1 MFKRFLKFLKGD
13 EAVIDE
19 HFEGSYLDHI
29 LTQVKPSIT
38 SHLEECPDHDPTL
51 LLVVGILRGSMPN
64 AWHADMRKPLL
75 DKRTPGPKPPPPP
88 LKPGLAPAP
97 SEPTLDE
104 GSDAD
109 DASELIE
116 DEDAAT
122 ENTAEFDV
130 PQDLAP
136 ESPIQSR
143 ITEEIDISELQ
154 EHLAAGDP
162 TRDTTVEIARDAV
175 EAGLLPRLDAEDV
188 LQAGR
193 LFLALLLEND
203 RLPPELQLN
212 VSETALARDLLLG
225 YFVGNQ
231 DFEDK
236 ARKLLN
242 IVEKKFAD
250 GLFSQARLLLQLFHT
265 DENTK
270 VTNDRNLFYEDLIL
284 RLGIKRRHKIAEEDL
299 KHFRTLASTATDDTR
314 LREVFHWLDQ
324 KALVK
329 CNLCLRTDAEVDVWK
344 TALAPATR
352 DPAVEQF
359 LKTIPPQRWRP
370 VDRVDLPI
378 RKQIEVHF
386 NDESTRRYV
395 VNHLRTCYFVLRAVG
410 DTGLEGYL
418 DSFFGW
424 TEKQFDLNGTRLMPL
439 IYNRSLSENTPM
451 QEIFNGLYEEF
462 FATKAQAKVKT
473 ATQAGLDTH
482 IDQTLRFLTK
492 CDLGEFAPG
501 YYDLGGFVYDQIF
514 DFLYPNP
521 EFNSKLHRLT

>member
-1 MFKRFLKFLKGD
+1 MLKRFLKFLKGD

-64 AWHADMRKPLL
+64 SWHADMRKPLC

-88 LKPGLAPAP
+88 TQ
-97 SEPTLDE
+97 TLEMPLGEDE
-104 GSDAD
+104 DAD

-116 DEDAAT
+116 AAT

-130 PQDLAP
+130 PENNATV
-136 ESPIQSR
+136 SIQSR

-154 EHLAAGDP
+154 EHLAAEES
-162 TRDTTVEIARDAV
+162 RDNTVEIDRNAV
-175 EAGLLPRLDAEDV
+175 EAGLLLPRLDAEDV

-193 LFLALLLEND
+193 LFLGLLIEND
-203 RLPPELQLN
+203 KSPPEIQL
-212 VSETALARDLLLG
+212 SITETALARDLLLG

-270 VTNDRNLFYEDLIL
+270 VTNDRNLFYEDMIL
-284 RLGIKRRHKIAEEDL
+284 RLGIKRRHKIPEEDL
-299 KHFRTLASTATDDTR
+299 KNFRALPSSDDAR
-314 LREVFHWLDQ
+314 LRETFQWLDQ
-324 KALVK
+324 KALIK
-329 CNLCLRTDAEVDVWK
+329 CHLFLRTDVELETWK
-344 TALAPATR
+344 TVLAPCTRETAT
-352 DPAVEQF
+352 EHF
-359 LKTIPPQRWRP
+359 LKVIPPQRWRP
-370 VDRVDLPI
+370 VDRVELPI
-378 RKQIEVHF
+378 RKQVEAHIS
-386 NDESTRRYV
+386 DETTRRYV

-418 DSFFGW
+418 DSFFSW
-424 TEKQFDLNGTRLMPL
+424 TEKQFDLNGTMLMPL
-439 IYNRSLSENTPM
+439 VYNRSLSENTPM
-451 QEIFNGLYEEF
+451 QDIFNALYEEF
-462 FATKAQAKVKT
+462 FATKAKAKVKT
-473 ATQAGLDTH
+473 MTQNGLSVPFDK
-482 IDQTLRFLTK
+482 TLGFLKT

-514 DFLYPNP
+514 EFPYPNP